1 MYVNVHTST
10 ACIKRCTLPAHL
22 SAAEPSGGRHLAD
35 VLLPLAEA
43 GLAGVACCVP
53 QLLSQLLC
61 VREGWQPGGAL
72 SEWKLSWETALGS

>member
-1 MYVNVHTST
+1 MHAST
-10 ACIKRCTLPAHL
+10 ACIKRCPVPAHL

-61 VREGWQPGGAL
+61 VREGEANRGEAL
-72 SEWKLSWETALGS
+72 SEWKLLWETAVGS